1 MDVQRRVAN
10 KRGRNRSGKTPRK
23 SKIYKINT
31 YAVQKPEPSNEAQ
44 DNHKQVSA
52 KTVVGS
58 GGAWV
63 DNSFGRNELAAE
75 GITAQVYA
83 LCLVWFKLYLY
94 SSSKTARQAVR

>member
-31 YAVQKPEPSNEAQ
+31 ITVQKPGPSNEE

-52 KTVVGS
+52 KKAVGS

-63 DNSFGRNELAAE
+63 TILPGRNELATE
-75 GITAQVYA
+75 GTTAQVCVM
-83 LCLVWFKLYLY
+83 CLVRFKLYLHP
-94 SSSKTARQAVR
+94 SSKTGRQAVR